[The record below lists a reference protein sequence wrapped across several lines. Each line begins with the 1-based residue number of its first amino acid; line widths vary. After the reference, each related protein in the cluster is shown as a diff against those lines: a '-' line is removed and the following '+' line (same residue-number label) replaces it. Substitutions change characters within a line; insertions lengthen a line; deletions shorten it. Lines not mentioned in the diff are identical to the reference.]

1 MVLGT
6 TMEAMWSLLHT
17 IQLLNYL
24 PLINVNIPINMN
36 ILYQVL
42 GFANMDIKIIRGLF
56 VDYLITE
63 ESLSEEPV
71 S

>member
-1 MVLGT
+1 MLGT